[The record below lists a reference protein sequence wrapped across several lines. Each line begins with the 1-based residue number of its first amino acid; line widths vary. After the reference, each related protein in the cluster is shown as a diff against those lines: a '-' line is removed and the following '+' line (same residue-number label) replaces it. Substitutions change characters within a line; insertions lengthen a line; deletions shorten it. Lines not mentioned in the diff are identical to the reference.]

1 MKNIYNGTLS
11 GLQKLILDYH
21 SSLQKVNSTIVPGL
35 SFIMSTEPSQDNR
48 KIVPIETEDMS
59 ISTDK
64 SIFDGFSE
72 TIETPADINVT
83 TTTEAYSATELT
95 PVTLTTPIHT
105 LNGYIYSKQLQ
116 IKPSDSLPVA
126 LLELFTKTPE
136 NKTDFMISSSYV
148 GTSAWNRLL
157 TYPVNS
163 EVSMDRESRV
173 SQQEFV
179 TAPTIAVSADQGLHP
194 ATGNWNLGQ
203 SRTFQRKDMEV
214 PRNQESLHI
223 GEIPSLFIKN
233 QSVTKTPLTPMLF
246 LDPKRWHKPNSST
259 SFVSKHHETRGL
271 SGVLNQMILN
281 NPRFL
286 GTSTR
291 HETRYSQ
298 VFPEDEHQNEPT
310 QQETYRLSQYS
321 LGLKDEPLQ
330 QPSFFFRQYFPL
342 LNGPQQN
349 PIFFRQA
356 HPLDV
361 HSLQE
366 HPIFIRQN
374 HRLKGNSPQ
383 QSSDFKRDRPLLSL
397 DSQFSF
403 STIAPT
409 LGHSETYTYRNDNLF
424 LVPGYITSNE
434 RKSLR
439 KDHNVKNTHTSSGVT
454 LENKSF
460 LSSSGNLSNSGLPD
474 PQTDVLDNHGHYVKI
489 PNSSVSV
496 DLEGASVFAST
507 FFPHLNKNNVGTIN
521 PQTNPKYEG
530 KDEYVTKLDTELSNS
545 RSDQEIN
552 YGSFKLTTEHLAY
565 TLIGSCCG
573 LSVVCLIVIA
583 VTLKCRKLYVRRK
596 LRHVKEGDL
605 VATEIARFHNQSY
618 CMQDRGDYMTQLNL
632 PTSSSSKSCES
643 CICNCRSDPFTV
655 GARNSDPLSFHY
667 QRYSRPRKLPFGAAS
682 ALHFETLGIN
692 SRVKIKRTPFLPH
705 CEQNRNRSGHQSC
718 ETVSTDS
725 HCNYSDCSSI
735 SGSQECPCINSSD
748 LGLQENKRNTS
759 NRNSWIQCACML
771 DEINQRRTKTPKVPQ
786 PSRSKERYEGSLAFD
801 NNCRTRMS
809 VSSSHLYR
817 TPAPLREAL
826 TRFTSHCSP
835 LESSH
840 ELSQIETALYPPVSG
855 SNYLSNSDG
864 VIFWSSNDER
874 LI

>member
-374 HRLKGNSPQ
+374 HRLK
-383 QSSDFKRDRPLLSL
+383 
-397 DSQFSF
+397 
-403 STIAPT
+403 
-409 LGHSETYTYRNDNLF
+409 
-424 LVPGYITSNE
+424 
-434 RKSLR
+434 
-439 KDHNVKNTHTSSGVT
+439 
-454 LENKSF
+454 ENNQ
-460 LSSSGNLSNSGLPD
+460 G
-474 PQTDVLDNHGHYVKI
+474 
-489 PNSSVSV
+489 
-496 DLEGASVFAST
+496 
-507 FFPHLNKNNVGTIN
+507 
-521 PQTNPKYEG
+521 
-530 KDEYVTKLDTELSNS
+530 
-545 RSDQEIN
+545 
-552 YGSFKLTTEHLAY
+552 
-565 TLIGSCCG
+565 
-573 LSVVCLIVIA
+573 CLIWSISD
-583 VTLKCRKLYVRRK
+583 VRS
-596 LRHVKEGDL
+596 GDL
-605 VATEIARFHNQSY
+605 QV
-618 CMQDRGDYMTQLNL
+618 
-632 PTSSSSKSCES
+632 
-643 CICNCRSDPFTV
+643 TV
-655 GARNSDPLSFHY
+655 L
-667 QRYSRPRKLPFGAAS
+667 
-682 ALHFETLGIN
+682 
-692 SRVKIKRTPFLPH
+692 
-705 CEQNRNRSGHQSC
+705 
-718 ETVSTDS
+718 
-725 HCNYSDCSSI
+725 
-735 SGSQECPCINSSD
+735 
-748 LGLQENKRNTS
+748 
-759 NRNSWIQCACML
+759 
-771 DEINQRRTKTPKVPQ
+771 
-786 PSRSKERYEGSLAFD
+786 
-801 NNCRTRMS
+801 
-809 VSSSHLYR
+809 
-817 TPAPLREAL
+817 
-826 TRFTSHCSP
+826 
-835 LESSH
+835 
-840 ELSQIETALYPPVSG
+840 
-855 SNYLSNSDG
+855 
-864 VIFWSSNDER
+864 
-874 LI
+874 